1 MDRRTAVQL
10 VAVGAL
16 APGYAQPLRFFTA
29 EENVFLDQ
37 VMELI
42 IPADS
47 HSPGA
52 SAAKTS
58 LFADWMVSHSSEK
71 VQQEWR
77 VGLRELREAAAR
89 STPADA
95 LAAAAKAEAPFFT
108 RLKEMTVD
116 GYYTSEI
123 GIHEDLNYQGNTY
136 VPDFHGCDH
145 REHQG

>member
-1 MDRRTAVQL
+1 MDRRTALQL

-16 APGYAQPLRFFTA
+16 TPGHAQPLRFFTA
-29 EENVFLDQ
+29 EENAFLDQ

-52 SAAKTS
+52 HVAKTS
-58 LFADWMVSHSSEK
+58 LFADWMVSHGSEK

-77 VGLRELREAAAR
+77 TGLREMRDAAAQ
-89 STPADA
+89 SSPAEA
-95 LAAAAKAEAPFFT
+95 LAAAAKAEKPFFT
-108 RLKEMTVD
+108 RLKDMTVD

-123 GIHEDLNYQGNTY
+123 GIHQDLNYQGNAY
-136 VPDFHGCDH
+136 VPDFHGCEH
-145 REHQG
+145 PEHQG